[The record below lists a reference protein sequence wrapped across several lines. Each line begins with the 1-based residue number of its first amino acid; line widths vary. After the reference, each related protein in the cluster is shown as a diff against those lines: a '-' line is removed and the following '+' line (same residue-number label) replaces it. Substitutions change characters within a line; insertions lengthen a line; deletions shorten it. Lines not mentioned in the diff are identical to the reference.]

1 MADPVKPQDK
11 QAEVAIAA
19 SAAAPV
25 ADKSQGFT
33 VTNNSTRYLSI
44 YHDGKRFE
52 FLPQSVSAEMQMTTE
67 AAKALGESLKAFP
80 GLIVSP
86 VKKAG

>member
-1 MADPVKPQDK
+1 MAEAPKPQDK
-11 QAEVAIAA
+11 QAEAAIVAPV
-19 SAAAPV
+19 AAPV

-33 VTNNSTRYLSI
+33 VTNNSTRHLSI
-44 YHDGKRFE
+44 FHGGKRLE
-52 FLPQSVSAEMQMTTE
+52 FLPQSVSAEMQMTPE

-86 VKKAG
+86 TKKAG

>member
-11 QAEVAIAA
+11 SPVAEPPAVVAKPAEV
-19 SAAAPV
+19 SAYI
-25 ADKSQGFT
+25 

-44 YHDGKRFE
+44 YHEGKRLE
-52 FLPQSVSAEMQMTTE
+52 FTPQSTSPEMQMTPE

-86 VKKAG
+86 TKKAV